1 MCGRVRC
8 VYSILGFT
16 AVHAVKQNM
25 AVSGSL
31 NIVTLLAFIK
41 HCESSTV
48 YDSSTGEDRQ
58 LVFYC
63 FPLRSFFKAVGP
75 VLNAE

>member
-1 MCGRVRC
+1 MKC

-16 AVHAVKQNM
+16 VVHAVKQNM

-31 NIVTLLAFIK
+31 NIMTLLALIK
-41 HCESSTV
+41 YRESSTV

-58 LVFYC
+58 LVFTASS
-63 FPLRSFFKAVGP
+63 LRSFSRAVGAR
-75 VLNAE
+75 VRSDI